1 MISVTD
7 LKTALR
13 IDTLEDAYEEEAQ
26 AARLE
31 DLEAAAVATVER
43 WTGRY
48 FGTPEQDPTPVA
60 LAGSG
65 SSVLWLPDFASEVS
79 AVSSRAYQGADETE
93 ILTDADDGWA
103 LRLLPGRT
111 YGNQLVRSGGG
122 GWDAGLE
129 YVVAAAFGYE
139 PGEEPPDIRQAVTML
154 VAHWW
159 ENGVPTA
166 QAQVNEVPF
175 TLRSMLAAWKRWT
188 A

>member
-1 MISVTD
+1 MISVAD

-13 IDTLEDAYEEEAQ
+13 IDTLEDLYEEEAQ

-31 DLEAAAVATVER
+31 DLEAAAVAAVER

-48 FGTPEQDPTPVA
+48 FGPPEQSPTPA
-60 LAGSG
+60 AYPGSG
-65 SSVLWLPDFASEVS
+65 SAVLWLPDFASEVTT
-79 AVSSRAYQGADETE
+79 VSSRAYQGGEDTE

-103 LRLLPGRT
+103 LRLQPGRT

-122 GWDAGLE
+122 AWDAGLE
-129 YVVAAAFGYE
+129 YVVTAAFGYD
-139 PGEEPPDIRQAVTML
+139 PGAEPPDIRQAVTML

-159 ENGVPTA
+159 EQGVPTVPGNLA
-166 QAQVNEVPF
+166 EVPF
-175 TLRSMLAAWKRWT
+175 TVRDLLAPWKRWT